1 MNPNRNP
8 TAFGAPGIEPRWT
21 SSAKEGLGTAYRTSC
36 RMSLLQGPHV
46 PLGPKQVLH
55 MVTVLVG
62 DHVGLRKISAL
73 RKKALLQ
80 LAEET
85 QIQVH
90 LLIRRTIE
98 RARLGA
104 SGSAATVGFIAEKD
118 QFRGM
123 VPRPFAR
130 QFPVPEC
137 LNIGLDADDELARIV
152 LRVDPLAA
160 SRRASWQPRV
170 LRFRFNRCPALAL
183 LDDATDLTCGLVPKS
198 DRTRLRFPTTAKPK
212 PAIRASQDKPSWNGI
227 FTAWSF
233 SMS

>member
-1 MNPNRNP
+1 LDSIIAN
-8 TAFGAPGIEPRWT
+8 GSGGIEGISDLRTTDLALVVGSVAPH
-21 SSAKEGLGTAYRTSC
+21 SSEAVRLQLKADRQRPSLTG
-36 RMSLLQGPHV
+36 MSLLQGPHV

-73 RKKALLQ
+73 RMKALLQ

-104 SGSAATVGFIAEKD
+104 SGSAATVGCIAEKD

-137 LNIGLDADDELARIV
+137 LNIGLDADDEPSVIT
-152 LRVDPLAA
+152 
-160 SRRASWQPRV
+160 Q
-170 LRFRFNRCPALAL
+170 NR
-183 LDDATDLTCGLVPKS
+183 
-198 DRTRLRFPTTAKPK
+198 
-212 PAIRASQDKPSWNGI
+212 PSMI
-227 FTAWSF
+227 T
-233 SMS
+233 